1 MREDIEASIGSGRL
15 DEALAA
21 IETILA
27 RAPREEQWSEAAWA
41 ARKKAQCLF
50 MRSRLPDAVSVAE
63 EALEFARK
71 TGEPSE
77 EADAENVLG
86 VIHGELGRLERAVQH
101 LERSYQLH
109 RQAANPRMATVLNN
123 IGNTCLILDDAER
136 ALGYFRRALDSA
148 RDPGEGVQPMRQ
160 TQATSLANIGRAL
173 SALERPEEA
182 VEPLQEALLI
192 FRELGNETL
201 RVHALMKLARVL
213 EKTGDE
219 DEAEA
224 LYREALSS
232 AEERSDETWLYEL
245 HGNLGRLLYRLNR
258 LEEAQRHLYQAMTGL
273 PEVDQSGDLP
283 EWRREYG
290 EILWNRGEM
299 QEAWQQ
305 LNTAFH
311 ELDERAQRRTEKQI
325 YQAMGRLEL
334 ERMEHENEIYR
345 LRNEELA
352 DALQQVQDL
361 QQQLEERNAELA
373 ELAVRDPLTA
383 AFNRR
388 RFVSRL
394 NMEIDRSRRYRN
406 PLSIAILDLDHFKSV
421 NDSYGHAAGD
431 RVLQGLVEILTEN
444 TRSSDEVARHGGEE
458 FAVIMPE
465 TELDQARTV
474 LDKLRQTVESE
485 LWRSTDIDRPITFS
499 AGIAEL
505 DADDSAE
512 TLVNRADRRL
522 YQAKDSGRNRVVA
535 ADAKS

>member
-1 MREDIEASIGSGRL
+1 MREEIEASIGSGRL
-15 DEALAA
+15 EDALAA

-27 RAPREEQWSEAAWA
+27 RAPQEEQWSEAAWA
-41 ARKKAQCLF
+41 ARKKAQCHF
-50 MRSRLPDAVSVAE
+50 MRSRLPDAVAAAE

-136 ALGYFRRALDSA
+136 ALGYFQRALDSA
-148 RDPGEGVQPMRQ
+148 RDPGEGFQPMRQ

-182 VEPLQEALLI
+182 VAPLQESLGI

-201 RVHALMKLARVL
+201 RVHALMKLAQVL

-232 AEERSDETWLYEL
+232 AAERSDETWLFEL

-258 LEEAQRHLYQAMTGL
+258 LEEAQPHLYQAMTGL
-273 PEVDQSGDLP
+273 PDLEQSSDLP
-283 EWRREYG
+283 EWRKEYS
-290 EILWNRGEM
+290 EILWTRGEM
-299 QEAWQQ
+299 QEAWHEV
-305 LNTAFH
+305 NTAFH
-311 ELDERAQRRTEKQI
+311 ELEELAQRRTEKQI

-394 NMEIDRSRRYRN
+394 SMEIDRSRRYRS

-421 NDSYGHAAGD
+421 NDTYGHTAGD
-431 RVLQGLVEILTEN
+431 RVLQGLVEILTQN

-465 TELDQARTV
+465 TELDEARTV
-474 LDKLRQTVESE
+474 LEKLRQMVESQ
-485 LWRSTDIDRPITFS
+485 LWQQTDLDRPITFS

-505 DADDSAE
+505 DSDDSAE
-512 TLVNRADRRL
+512 TLVNRADQRL
-522 YQAKDSGRNRVVA
+522 YQAKDAGRNRVVA
-535 ADAKS
+535 AEG